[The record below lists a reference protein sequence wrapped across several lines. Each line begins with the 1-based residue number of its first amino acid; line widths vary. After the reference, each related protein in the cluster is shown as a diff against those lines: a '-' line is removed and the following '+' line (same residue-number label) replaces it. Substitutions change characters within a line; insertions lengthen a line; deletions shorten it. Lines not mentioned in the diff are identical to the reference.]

1 MRKSKVLVFSLMAL
15 AVLLFSI
22 SVSAQKKLSGVVL
35 DATSGTPLNG
45 ATISIKNGNAT
56 ALSRNDGKFDINI
69 PAGKAVLTVSFV
81 GYQSQDVAVGAS
93 ESNISIN
100 LARTGDMGEVV
111 VIGYGTK
118 KKVDL
123 TGAIS
128 TVTAKDIESRPV
140 ANAQQAARPVV

>member
-56 ALSRNDGKFDINI
+56 ALSRNDGKFDINTEI
-69 PAGKAVLTVSFV
+69 ACSFYNSLQQPNPLGHLIAILYFYAVW
-81 GYQSQDVAVGAS
+81 
-93 ESNISIN
+93 I
-100 LARTGDMGEVV
+100 
-111 VIGYGTK
+111 YG
-118 KKVDL
+118 
-123 TGAIS
+123 
-128 TVTAKDIESRPV
+128 
-140 ANAQQAARPVV
+140 